1 MKLQAKILLNL
12 PKSLNTICLSY
23 NTYEKATFDQYLV
36 ASIVYRCVTEKK
48 INGYIDSITGKGSLN
63 NHFKKLATKI
73 MKMDKEAIERIL
85 ENSMYPITK
94 IDKTHKYIY
103 YPDFN
108 ISIIG
113 NKVHN
118 GNICDLSIEK
128 LKDLLLINYDLIS
141 FEVEQKDNTKID
153 TYNVKID
160 EKITINLLND
170 YTIDVSSDVLMKFYE
185 SPNIDFSKYKGIVK
199 TECDNYDNW
208 NMLTEKSYNAIV
220 NNPRTFVDQNGN
232 LCILND
238 DYIKNEEILNH
249 FGLYFY
255 KERRLDFNK
264 NNSMYCSL
272 ALKYLFDNSYINEI
286 KTKTLIAILKNVN
299 DFDSQKTINY
309 ILSRKESK
317 ELSLLGLD
325 LICRGIEKGWSDES
339 LIAIK
344 KFASSKDLSTIYR
357 INNEIEYSLT
367 EIISIENQILN
378 DKHQNMKKNYFK
390 ERKNKIRMIQDILG
404 LVIGKA
410 LREKVKKIPNQS
422 DKDIKEFTKLC
433 NNLFAHNK
441 ESLSDLGDEKLKNK
455 LDKCIKLKDIA
466 LRIEQK
472 YSNYL

>member
-48 INGYIDSITGKGSLN
+48 INEYIDSITGKGSLN

-73 MKMDKEAIERIL
+73 IKMDKEAIERIL

-160 EKITINLLND
+160 RKITINLLNN
-170 YTIDVSSDVLMKFYE
+170 YAIDVSSAEFMKFYK
-185 SPNIDFSKYKGIVK
+185 SPNIDFSKYKGLVK
-199 TECDNYDNW
+199 AECDDENNW

-220 NNPRTFVDQNGN
+220 NNQRTFIDQKGN

-238 DYIKNEEILNH
+238 DYIKNVEILNYS
-249 FGLYFY
+249 GLYFY
-255 KERRLDFNK
+255 KERKLEFSKK
-264 NNSMYCSL
+264 NYLYCSL
-272 ALKYLFDNSYINEI
+272 ALKYLFDYSYINEI
-286 KTKTLIAILKNVN
+286 KTKTLIAILKNVE
-299 DFDSQKTINY
+299 DFEAQMTINY

-317 ELSLLGLD
+317 ELAQLGLD
-325 LICRGIEKGWSDES
+325 LINKGIEKKWSDES
-339 LIAIK
+339 LITIK
-344 KFASSKDLSTIYR
+344 KYSSSKDLNTIYR
-357 INNEIEYSLT
+357 INSEIDYTLS
-367 EIISIENQILN
+367 EIISIDEQILK
-378 DKHQNMKKNYFK
+378 DKHLNMKKSYFN
-390 ERKNKIRMIQDILG
+390 ERTSKIKMIEEILG
-404 LVIGKA
+404 KVTGKA
-410 LREKVKKIPNQS
+410 LREKVKKIPKQA
-422 DKDIKEFTKLC
+422 DEDIKAFTKLC

-441 ESLSDLGDEKLKNK
+441 EALEDLSDEKLNNK
-455 LDKCIKLKDIA
+455 LDKCIKLRDIT
-466 LRIEQK
+466 LKIEQK